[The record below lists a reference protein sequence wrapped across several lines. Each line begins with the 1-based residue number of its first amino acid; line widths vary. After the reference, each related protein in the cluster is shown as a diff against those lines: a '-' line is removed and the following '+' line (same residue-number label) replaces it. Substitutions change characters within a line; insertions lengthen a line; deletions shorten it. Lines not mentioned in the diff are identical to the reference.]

1 MFTVVPGLPAVLPA
15 GGASSSLIDQ
25 IVREGARRMLA
36 AALQAEVAAY
46 TEQFADVR
54 GEDGR
59 RMVVRNGTAQPRT
72 VLTSAGAVEVTAPRV
87 NDKRA
92 AAGTGERVRFSSAI
106 LPPWVRKTPQIS
118 EVLPLLYLHGLS
130 SGDFVPALGQF
141 LGSHAGLSSSTVTR
155 LTGEWQAEAAAF
167 MARDLSG
174 VDYVYLWVDGIPPGH
189 PAG

>member
-15 GGASSSLIDQ
+15 DGASSSLIDQ

-46 TEQFADVR
+46 IEQFADVR

-72 VLTSAGAVEVTAPRV
+72 ILTSAGAVKVTAPRV

-92 AAGTGERVRFSSAI
+92 APGTGERMRFSSAI

-118 EVLPLLYLHGLS
+118 EVLPLLYLRPPHVCGRGMLEE
-130 SGDFVPALGQF
+130 LF
-141 LGSHAGLSSSTVTR
+141 LDRVLA
-155 LTGEWQAEAAAF
+155 
-167 MARDLSG
+167 
-174 VDYVYLWVDGIPPGH
+174 Y
-189 PAG
+189 